1 MKSIHGKDIK
11 IFACNSNKKLAAD
24 IAACMGLPL
33 GRCTVGAFADGEV
46 SISIEESVRG
56 SDVFVIQSTCGPV
69 NNNLMELLIMIDA
82 LKRASAGRITAVV
95 PYYGYARQ
103 DRKAKARDPISA
115 KLVADLISVAGVD
128 RVLSMD
134 LHVAQ
139 IQGFFNIPVDHLMG
153 TPILAPYFI
162 EKFRDIPHD
171 QIAVVSPDLG
181 SVTRARKFAERLDC
195 PIAIIDKRR
204 PRANVSEVMNI
215 IGDVHGKTVV
225 LVDDMVDTAG
235 TLCHGAEALMKLGG
249 AKEVYACATH
259 GVLSGPAIERIEASP
274 IKEVVLLDTIPLT
287 EEKKIDKIVTL
298 PVAPTFAEAIER
310 IYEDKPLGT
319 MFND

>member
-1 MKSIHGKDIK
+1 MNFHGKDIK
-11 IFACNSNKKLAAD
+11 IFTGSSNKGVASA
-24 IAACMGLPL
+24 IAGCLGLPL
-33 GRCTVGAFADGEV
+33 GKSDCSTFSDGEISV
-46 SISIEESVRG
+46 SLHESVRG
-56 SDVFVIQSTCGPV
+56 SECFIVQSTCYPV
-69 NNNLMELLIMIDA
+69 NDNLMELLIMIDA
-82 LKRASAGRITAVV
+82 MKRASAARITAVI
-95 PYYGYARQ
+95 PYFGYARQ

-115 KLVADLISVAGVD
+115 KLVADLISVAGAD

-153 TPILAPYFI
+153 TPILAPYFV
-162 EKFRDIPHD
+162 EKFKKMPHE

-195 PIAIIDKRR
+195 PLAIIDKRR

-215 IGDVHGKTVV
+215 IGDVQGKTVV

-235 TLCHGAEALMKLGG
+235 TLCHGAEALVKLGG

-259 GVLSGPAIERIEASP
+259 GVLSGPAIERLTNSVITET
-274 IKEVVLLDTIPLT
+274 VFLDTIPAK
-287 EEKKIDKIVTL
+287 E
-298 PVAPTFAEAIER
+298 
-310 IYEDKPLGT
+310 G
-319 MFND
+319 

>member
-1 MKSIHGKDIK
+1 MKNIHGKDIK
-11 IFACNSNKKLAAD
+11 VFAANSNPLLAQN
-24 IAACMGLPL
+24 IAEQLGLPL
-33 GRCTVGAFADGEV
+33 GKCTVGAFADGEV

-82 LKRASAGRITAVV
+82 LKRASAGRITAVI

-115 KLVADLISVAGVD
+115 KLVADLITVAGAD

-153 TPILAPYFI
+153 APILAPYFI
-162 EKFRDIPHD
+162 EKFKDMPRD
-171 QIAVVSPDLG
+171 QLAVVSPDLG
-181 SVTRARKFAERLDC
+181 SVTRARKFAEQLDC

-215 IGDVHGKTVV
+215 IGDVQGKTVI
-225 LVDDMVDTAG
+225 LCDDMVDTAG
-235 TLCHGAEALMKLGG
+235 TLCHGAEALVKLGG

-259 GVLSGPAIERIEASP
+259 GVLSGPALERLKNSVITET
-274 IKEVVLLDTIPLT
+274 VFLDTIPAREGAADSRIKMLS
-287 EEKKIDKIVTL
+287 
-298 PVAPTFAEAIER
+298 VAPVFAEAISR
-310 IYEDKPLGT
+310 IYEDRPVSPL
-319 MFND
+319 FN